1 MILNI
6 NYFFIFFF
14 FCFCIFFSTFLVV
27 LSFFFFKKKKTKNI
41 RRKSLYECGFESFG
55 DSHVLLNIQF
65 ITVALLFVI
74 FDLEIIFLLPW
85 IIASNFLGIL
95 GFFTIYFILTFF
107 VFGFFYEWFLGA
119 LTWKKLK
126 NEKKIY

>member
-6 NYFFIFFF
+6 NYFFILFF
-14 FCFCIFFSTFLVV
+14 FCFSILFSTFLVV
-27 LSFFFFKKKKTKNI
+27 LSFFFFTKKKTKNI

-74 FDLEIIFLLPW
+74 FDLEIIFLLP
-85 IIASNFLGIL
+85 
-95 GFFTIYFILTFF
+95 
-107 VFGFFYEWFLGA
+107 
-119 LTWKKLK
+119 
-126 NEKKIY
+126 